1 LWWWTR
7 TPGGNADDYQNK
19 RVPGK
24 AICKTMKTKG
34 EQTGLLRSR
43 AAVEEYA
50 TLDVLA
56 KEFEFA

>member
-1 LWWWTR
+1 
-7 TPGGNADDYQNK
+7 
-19 RVPGK
+19 
-24 AICKTMKTKG
+24 MKTKG